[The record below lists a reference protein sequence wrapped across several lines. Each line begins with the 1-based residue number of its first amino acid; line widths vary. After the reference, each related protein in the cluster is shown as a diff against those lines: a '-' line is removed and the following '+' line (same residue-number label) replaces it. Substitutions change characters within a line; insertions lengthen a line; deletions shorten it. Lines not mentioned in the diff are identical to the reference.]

1 MKQTVVCFG
10 EVLIDF
16 HAQAPSEPGVPP
28 TFVAHA
34 GGAPANAAV
43 AIARLGGKA
52 SFIGM
57 LGCDMF
63 ADMLLAQLR
72 ASGVAVDHVART
84 DAANTALAFV
94 SHDAHGERSFSFYR
108 PPAADLLFREA
119 DYSPAAFAD
128 AAVFHA
134 CSNSLTEAPIAAA
147 TLDGMTRARAAGALV
162 SFDMNL
168 RPALWARDEDPTPR
182 VWQALA
188 LADLVKLSAE
198 ELTFLSAGM
207 SSEQAVIE
215 RLWQCRASL
224 LVVTDGAGAVRWF
237 TSNREGRL
245 LAFRVDAVDTT
256 AAGDAFTGGLLR
268 GLVTAGVDADGL
280 SVLAEDGA
288 QRDALLRFAAACG
301 ALAVTRTGSFA
312 AMPTLAAVNSFLE
325 LHHE

>member
-1 MKQTVVCFG
+1 MKQTVLCFG
-10 EVLIDF
+10 EALIDF
-16 HAQAPSEPGVPP
+16 HAQAPAEPGAPP
-28 TFVAHA
+28 TFVPHA

-57 LGCDMF
+57 LGRDLF
-63 ADMLLAQLR
+63 ADMLLAQLH

-128 AAVFHA
+128 AAIFHA

-147 TLDGMTRARAAGALV
+147 TLAGMTQARAAGALV

-168 RPALWARDEDPTPR
+168 RPALWAGDEDPTPR
-182 VWQALA
+182 VWEALA
-188 LADLVKLSAE
+188 LADVVKLSAE

-207 SSEQAVIE
+207 GSEQAVIE

-224 LVVTDGAGAVRWF
+224 LVVTDGAGAMRWF
-237 TSNREGRL
+237 TPARQGRL
-245 LAFRVDAVDTT
+245 PAFRVDVIDTT
-256 AAGDAFTGGLLR
+256 AAGDAFTGGLLY
-268 GLVTAGVDADGL
+268 GLVAAGIEADSLPVLVDD
-280 SVLAEDGA
+280 DA
-288 QRDALLRFAAACG
+288 QRNALLRFAAACG

-312 AMPTLAAVNSFLE
+312 AMPTLIEVNSFLE
-325 LHHE
+325 SHP

>member
-10 EVLIDF
+10 EALIDF
-16 HAQAPSEPGVPP
+16 HAQAPSEPGGLPAFVP
-28 TFVAHA
+28 HA

-57 LGCDMF
+57 LGRDLF
-63 ADMLLAQLR
+63 ADMLLDQLR
-72 ASGVAVDHVART
+72 ASGVAVNHVART

-108 PPAADLLFREA
+108 PPAADLLFRET
-119 DYSPAAFAD
+119 DYSPVAFAD

-134 CSNSLTEAPIAAA
+134 CSNSLTEAPIAAT
-147 TLDGMTRARAAGALV
+147 TLAGLSRARAAGALV

-168 RPALWARDEDPTPR
+168 RPALWARDVNPAPR

-207 SSEQAVIE
+207 GGELAVIE
-215 RLWQCRASL
+215 RLWQSRASL

-237 TSNREGRL
+237 TPARQGRL
-245 LAFRVDAVDTT
+245 PVFRVDVIDST

-268 GLVTAGVDADGL
+268 GLVTAGVDAHGL
-280 SVLAEDGA
+280 STLADDDV

-312 AMPTLAAVNSFLE
+312 AMPTLAEVNRFLE
-325 LHHE
+325 FHP